1 MLTDTHWMTCRQQM
15 DRDVHIFQKMKQSK
29 KNILEDLLL
38 ILMLILIVK
47 SMIREERWFDIKY
60 FF

>member
-1 MLTDTHWMTCRQQM
+1 MLTDTHCVTCRQQM

-47 SMIREERWFDIKY
+47 SMIIEER
-60 FF
+60 